1 MGRGRRGAEG
11 KRKGKGVR
19 KRRRGGGGG
28 EEKTKCGGKFSSRA
42 EWLDGFVVKHEVFR
56 DRLPLLESQ
65 FCISSCV
72 TLGK

>member
-1 MGRGRRGAEG
+1 MGRGRRGAGG
-11 KRKGKGVR
+11 KRKEKGAR
-19 KRRRGGGGG
+19 QRRRGGEGR
-28 EEKTKCGGKFSSRA
+28 EKTKCSGKSSSRA

-65 FCISSCV
+65 FCISSGV